1 MSSPLGWNAIL
12 QVYRSRS
19 FGRVA
24 AVLERPPLLTVRRG
38 FERPSPELVATFARA
53 ESAQVADAQGG
64 GGALDARVQA
74 LTAIPFER
82 TIAGPA
88 LTCETGPAD
97 VLAAIAALDVARP
110 GDVLLIATGGWTGT
124 ASIGDLFAGAAAN
137 AGIAAIVTDGAV
149 RDVDGLA
156 RAGVPVFAAG
166 LTPASPASSGP
177 GTVGLPTVVGGR
189 RVDAGDIVVCDRTGV
204 VVVPREH
211 AQDTAASLERV
222 LRLEGEQAERVTAGE
237 IVPAAI
243 RELLASDQV
252 REVD

>member
-1 MSSPLGWNAIL
+1 M
-12 QVYRSRS
+12 
-19 FGRVA
+19 VA
-24 AVLERPPLLTVRRG
+24 AVLETPPLLTVRRA
-38 FERPSPELVATFARA
+38 FVRPPAELVGAFARA

-74 LTAIPFER
+74 LAAIPFER

-97 VLAAIAALDVARP
+97 VLAAVAALDVARP

-124 ASIGDLFAGAAAN
+124 ASIGDQFAGAARN
-137 AGIAAIVTDGAV
+137 AGLAAIVTDGAV

-156 RAGVPVFAAG
+156 RAGVPVFAAA
-166 LTPASPASSGP
+166 LTPASPAANGP
-177 GTVGLPTVVGGR
+177 GSVGLPVEIGGR

-204 VVVPREH
+204 VVVPREG
-211 AQDTAASLERV
+211 AQDVAEALNRV
-222 LRLEGEQAERVTAGE
+222 LILEAAQAERVAAGE

-243 RELLASDQV
+243 RDLLTSERV